1 MPPEAQKM
9 PHASSECVASHDP
22 CQLPVSRSWAL
33 GWHETWLETL
43 LSFLP
48 FREPEAAHR
57 ELGVQGLPFHDLLY
71 LTLR

>member
-9 PHASSECVASHDP
+9 PHASSECVAPRDP

-48 FREPEAAHR
+48 FREPEAAH
-57 ELGVQGLPFHDLLY
+57 
-71 LTLR
+71 

>member
-1 MPPEAQKM
+1 MT
-9 PHASSECVASHDP
+9 P